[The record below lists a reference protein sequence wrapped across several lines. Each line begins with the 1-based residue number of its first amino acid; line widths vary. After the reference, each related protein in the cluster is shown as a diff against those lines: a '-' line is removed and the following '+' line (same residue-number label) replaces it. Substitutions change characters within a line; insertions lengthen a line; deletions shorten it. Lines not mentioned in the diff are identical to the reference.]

1 VACVNPDGT
10 VEPVARAVLLAL
22 RSSASPEGVARQV
35 RLPLYRVRSSLRE
48 LAQAG
53 LVEER
58 GGTYGLTEAGRT
70 RAGVQS

>member
-1 VACVNPDGT
+1 MACVNPDGT

-22 RSSASPEGVARQV
+22 RTPGSPEDVAKEV

-48 LAQAG
+48 LQQAG

-58 GGTYGLTEAGRT
+58 GGAYALTDAGRT
-70 RAGVQS
+70 RLAAQG